1 MQEHFSISVDSVL
14 SVDVELFNDDTFE
27 DVIDCITFHIDHHR
41 RQNTAFI
48 FTNCFGCL
56 ESVSAI
62 GADERVNEM
71 TAEFGYING
80 QYKKTSTILTPSH
93 TVNSGYISESTYQ
106 NYLDLAQSPEV
117 CLLGSDGSM
126 GEQVTI
132 IEILESE
139 SDKDRFEDKGN
150 RVDVKAK
157 TSEGEII
164 IVEVQLAREAHFMHR
179 ILYGTSKAVIEQ
191 LEIGQDY
198 EHIKKVYSINV
209 LYFDLGNG
217 EDYVYH
223 GTTTF
228 RGMTKPDSILEFKQR
243 EEEFVKESAPY
254 VASPENVF
262 PEYFLLR
269 VNQFNTVAKTPIE
282 DWMAYLKDGSI
293 KPDTQT
299 PGLQEAREKLDYM
312 RMTREERRAYEEYM
326 VSVHAAKDV
335 YETAVAEG
343 MAEGIKQGM
352 AKGILQIARNMKEE
366 GIPLSTIAKLTGLGV
381 EEIEKL

>member
-1 MQEHFSISVDSVL
+1 MGNDKYIRFDWAIKRILRDKANFGVL
-14 SVDVELFNDDTFE
+14 EGL
-27 DVIDCITFHIDHHR
+27 
-41 RQNTAFI
+41 
-48 FTNCFGCL
+48 
-56 ESVSAI
+56 
-62 GADERVNEM
+62 M
-71 TAEFGYING
+71 T
-80 QYKKTSTILTPSH
+80 
-93 TVNSGYISESTYQ
+93 V
-106 NYLDLAQSPEV
+106 
-117 CLLGSDGSM
+117 LLGEPIKIM
-126 GEQVTI
+126 
-132 IEILESE
+132 EILESE
-139 SDKDRFEDKGN
+139 SNRDSHEDKSN

-269 VNQFNTVAKTPIE
+269 VNQFNTVAKTP
-282 DWMAYLKDGSI
+282 GSI

-343 MAEGIKQGM
+343 MAEGIKQGIKQGIE
-352 AKGILQIARNMKEE
+352 KGILQIARNMKEE